1 MYNFSLLCYTN
12 FQIQMCKHFKLQDVC
27 TVTEQI
33 ALSQNAQQ
41 ISCSMVIDIL
51 MSLYV
56 VSVNKMFEEWC
67 VIKVY
72 FLQDIILY
80 ESDIHAKGS
89 VEAIEAYIVVV
100 NS

>member
-1 MYNFSLLCYTN
+1 
-12 FQIQMCKHFKLQDVC
+12 
-27 TVTEQI
+27 
-33 ALSQNAQQ
+33 
-41 ISCSMVIDIL
+41 
-51 MSLYV
+51 
-56 VSVNKMFEEWC
+56 MFEEWC